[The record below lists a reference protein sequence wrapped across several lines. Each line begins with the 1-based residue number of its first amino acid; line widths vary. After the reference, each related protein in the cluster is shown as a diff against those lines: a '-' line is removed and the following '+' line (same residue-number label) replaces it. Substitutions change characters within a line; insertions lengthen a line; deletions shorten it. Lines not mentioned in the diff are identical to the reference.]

1 MSKPIALQGAVVAI
15 TGGAR
20 GIGLAIAE
28 ALVNEGARVS
38 IGDIDLTGRGHPP
51 QFVDLA
57 FKLGDWF
64 FKIKV
69 LAHGTGRLAYIPL

>member
-28 ALVNEGARVS
+28 AMTAAGARVS
-38 IGDIDLTGRGHPP
+38 GALLL
-51 QFVDLA
+51 VDA
-57 FKLGDWF
+57 VPK
-64 FKIKV
+64 
-69 LAHGTGRLAYIPL
+69 TN